1 VKDSGAQILNP
12 HPTQPYAHIRTLSGR
27 GRVNKTSNEQ
37 NVWRGNVCRSQC
49 RDLENQEAHQELGNG
64 PWVSVVDNILVIPIP
79 HLFCV
84 RAWGIHNA
92 KTTTGVEVGVVWVGT
107 RGAASTTTFPCLV
120 VAERLDSPLH
130 CLQSPHDPSLF
141 RPLFFFA
148 YEQHVFVG
156 FLSVQTR
163 LIECLR
169 EA

>member
-64 PWVSVVDNILVIPIP
+64 PWVSVVDNILVILIP

-92 KTTTGVEVGVVWVGT
+92 KTTTGVEVGEK
-107 RGAASTTTFPCLV
+107 S
-120 VAERLDSPLH
+120 EH
-130 CLQSPHDPSLF
+130 
-141 RPLFFFA
+141 
-148 YEQHVFVG
+148 
-156 FLSVQTR
+156 SVNVKR
-163 LIECLR
+163 LIELIS
-169 EA
+169 